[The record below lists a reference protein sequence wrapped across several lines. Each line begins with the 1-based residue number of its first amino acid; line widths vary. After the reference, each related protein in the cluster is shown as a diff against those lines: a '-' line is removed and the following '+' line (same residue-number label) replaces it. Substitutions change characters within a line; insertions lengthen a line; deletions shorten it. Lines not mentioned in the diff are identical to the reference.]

1 MSSFTKDTTHYAHP
15 LFQSNELPKPIAKK
29 NKAPNKKLPTWM
41 THTVKQGYTSYL
53 VHTNVTTL
61 EPKDYRPPKHV
72 GGLEPAGNQFE
83 LFEDSND
90 LEEFEPS
97 GASEQQVEVAKDII
111 KRLENNNEKGAI
123 VLKKK
128 LKKIVADYK
137 KKKSHTTK
145 FSQPDYLM
153 EKTKS
158 EDPEKDKEA
167 NENKLKKLGLK
178 DKDLIYDII
187 NFKKLVQAFRPGD
200 DLSETRKRVK
210 EKQQK
215 EKKKKKDRE
224 PSNWTPIHDR
234 KTESGAYLS
243 KEMKDK
249 VEARV
254 YGERRERWIKNCMRK
269 GGDRTEC
276 EKELDEKI
284 KEAGKEIEKK
294 GGGDK

>member
-29 NKAPNKKLPTWM
+29 NKAPNKKLPKWM

-53 VHTNVTTL
+53 VHTNATTL
-61 EPKDYRPPKHV
+61 EPKDYRLPRIV

-97 GASEQQVEVAKDII
+97 GATKEQKEVAEDIF
-111 KRLENNNEKGAI
+111 KRLENNDEKFAK
-123 VLKKK
+123 VLRKR
-128 LKKIVADYK
+128 LKKIVDDYK
-137 KKKSHTTK
+137 TNPDRNTTK
-145 FSQPDYLM
+145 FMADDYLM
-153 EKTKS
+153 KKVKTEEPE
-158 EDPEKDKEA
+158 EDKKA

-178 DKDLIYDII
+178 NEDLIYDII
-187 NFKKLVQAFRPGD
+187 NFKKLLQAFRPGD
-200 DLSETRKRVK
+200 NLSETRKRVK

-276 EKELDEKI
+276 EKELDEKNA
-284 KEAGKEIEKK
+284 KAGKKK
-294 GGGDK
+294 

>member
-29 NKAPNKKLPTWM
+29 NKAPNKKLPKWM

-53 VHTNVTTL
+53 VHTNATTL
-61 EPKDYRPPKHV
+61 EPKDYRLPRIV

-97 GASEQQVEVAKDII
+97 GATKEQKEVAKDIF
-111 KRLENNNEKGAI
+111 KRLENNNEKFAK
-123 VLKKK
+123 VLRKR
-128 LKKIVADYK
+128 LKKIVDDYNTNPDRN
-137 KKKSHTTK
+137 TTK
-145 FSQPDYLM
+145 FMKKEYLIKEE
-153 EKTKS
+153 EKS
-158 EDPEKDKEA
+158 
-167 NENKLKKLGLK
+167 KLDTLK

-187 NFKKLVQAFRPGD
+187 NFKKLLKAFQTGD
-200 DLSETRKRVK
+200 NLSDTRKRAK

-215 EKKKKKDRE
+215 EKKKKEDRE
-224 PSNWTPIHDR
+224 PSNWTPIQDR

-243 KEMKDK
+243 KKMKDK

-254 YGERRERWIKNCMRK
+254 DGERRERWIKKCMRGK
-269 GGDRTEC
+269 GKDKRGEC
-276 EKELDEKI
+276 EEELDEKN
-284 KEAGKEIEKK
+284 KDAGKEIKK
-294 GGGDK
+294 EGGGDK